1 MARENSP
8 ITGVAHRAGNQ
19 LIVVAYLV
27 QLALLAPIFL
37 AAQELSGTSVAEVP
51 HDPAAVH
58 LTLPAA
64 VQMALAHNRH
74 IALAHLAVT
83 DSEAQKRLAESHY
96 YPILKN
102 QSAVLHITE
111 LAGVKIPAGA
121 IGQTTTGLLPA
132 ETLTIDQGA
141 ATTYTSGTELAQ
153 PLTQM
158 FKIRAGVKAANADL
172 NSARIQSEDAEN
184 GIALL
189 VHKLY
194 YGTLIEQMRGLA
206 AQDEVDAATVAEE
219 ETKRG
224 VEEGKF
230 LADAELLSRTDL
242 LDKKQAALVSRLNL
256 DDLMLQLDDALGLPL
271 GTHLVLDPDS
281 TGTPLELPTRTEA
294 IALLLAKSPTILSA
308 RQTVEK
314 AKAGVTAAQDE
325 YIPEITGI
333 ARYSY
338 QSGVPF
344 LVHNFGTFGA
354 AVTYNLFDGGGR
366 EARLKDARIKLTLA
380 HTELQQ
386 AENDVRIELSS
397 AYDKAEQLE
406 QLLSVTTQAMEA
418 HEESFRIQS
427 ERENVNAQLA
437 SGVAAARA
445 ALASA
450 RVNVLNSRL
459 NLYLVKN
466 DIKRRLGERPE

>member
-1 MARENSP
+1 MARENPAIS
-8 ITGVAHRAGNQ
+8 IRANRASKRVIAFAC
-19 LIVVAYLV
+19 LI
-27 QLALLAPIFL
+27 QLAFISPVYLAS
-37 AAQELSGTSVAEVP
+37 QEVPVGHAAEVQT
-51 HDPAAVH
+51 DTAAVH

-64 VQMALAHNRH
+64 VQMALEHNRH
-74 IALAHLAVT
+74 ITLAHLAVA

-111 LAGVKIPAGA
+111 LQGVKIPAGA
-121 IGQTTTGLLPA
+121 IGQTITGLLPA
-132 ETLTIDQGA
+132 ATLTIDQGA

-153 PLTQM
+153 PLTQI

-172 NSARIQSEDAEN
+172 NSARIQSDDAEN

-206 AQDEVDAATVAEE
+206 AQDAVDAATIVEE

-230 LADAELLSRTDL
+230 LTDVELQSRTDL
-242 LDKKQAALVSRLNL
+242 LDKQQAALVSRLNL

-271 GTHLVLDPDS
+271 GIHLVLDPDS

-366 EARLKDARIKLTLA
+366 EAKLKDARIKLTLA
-380 HTELQQ
+380 QTELQQ

-397 AYDKAEQLE
+397 AYDKAEQLG

-418 HEESFRIQS
+418 REESFRIQS

-450 RVNVLNSRL
+450 RMNVLNSRL

>member
-1 MARENSP
+1 MARENLP
-8 ITGVAHRAGNQ
+8 ITTVARCVGNRLVVIAC
-19 LIVVAYLV
+19 LI
-27 QLALLAPIFL
+27 QLAFVSPVFLVAQKVSSAP
-37 AAQELSGTSVAEVP
+37 GTEVRD
-51 HDPAAVH
+51 DPAGVH

-64 VQMALAHNRH
+64 VQMAIQHNRH
-74 IALAHLAVT
+74 ITLAHLAVT
-83 DSEAQKRLAESHY
+83 DSEAQKKLAQSHY

-102 QSAVLHITE
+102 ESAVLHITE
-111 LAGVKIPAGA
+111 LQGIKIPAGT

-172 NSARIQSEDAEN
+172 NSARIESNDAEN
-184 GIALL
+184 GIVLL
-189 VHKLY
+189 VHQLY

-206 AQDEVDAATVAEE
+206 AQDAVDAATVVEE

-224 VEEGKF
+224 VEEGKL

-242 LDKKQAALVSRLNL
+242 LDKQQAALVSRLNL
-256 DDLMLQLDDALGLPL
+256 DDLTLQLDDALGLPL

-281 TGTPLELPTRTEA
+281 VGIPLDLPTRTEA
-294 IALLLAKSPTILSA
+294 IALLLAKSPTILAA
-308 RQTVEK
+308 RQAVEK
-314 AKAGVTAAQDE
+314 AKAGVAAARDE

-338 QSGVPF
+338 QSGLPF
-344 LVHNFGTFGA
+344 LDHNFGTFGA
-354 AVTYNLFDGGGR
+354 AFTYNLFDGGGR
-366 EARLKDARIKLTLA
+366 EAKLQDARIKLTMA
-380 HTELQQ
+380 QTQLQQ

-397 AYDKAEQLE
+397 EYDKAEQLE
-406 QLLSVTTQAMEA
+406 QLLSVTKQAMEA
-418 HEESFRIQS
+418 REESFRIQS
-427 ERENVNAQLA
+427 ERAKVNAQLS
-437 SGVAAARA
+437 SGVATAHA
-445 ALASA
+445 ALTLA
-450 RVNVLNSRL
+450 RMNVLNSRL
-459 NLYLVKN
+459 NLYLVQN

>member
-1 MARENSP
+1 MARENLP
-8 ITGVAHRAGNQ
+8 ISAVAHRGGNR
-19 LIVVAYLV
+19 LIVIARLI
-27 QLALLAPIFL
+27 QLALISPVFL
-37 AAQELSGTSVAEVP
+37 AAQEVPGTPVAEVRP
-51 HDPAAVH
+51 DPAAVH
-58 LTLPAA
+58 LTLPTA

-74 IALAHLAVT
+74 LTLAHLAVT
-83 DSEAQKRLAESHY
+83 DSEAQKRLAQSHY
-96 YPILKN
+96 FPVLKN

-111 LAGVKIPAGA
+111 LEGVKIPAGA

-132 ETLTIDQGA
+132 NTLTIDQGA
-141 ATTYTSGTELAQ
+141 ATSYTSGTELAQ

-158 FKIRAGVKAANADL
+158 FKIRAGVKAADADL
-172 NSARIQSEDAEN
+172 TSARIQSDDAEN

-194 YGTLIEQMRGLA
+194 YGMLIEQTRSLA
-206 AQDEVDAATVAEE
+206 AQDAVNAATVVEE

-230 LADAELLSRTDL
+230 LTDAELLSRTDL
-242 LDKKQAALVSRLNL
+242 LDKQQAALVSRLNL
-256 DDLMLQLDDALGLPL
+256 DDLTLQLDDALGLQL

-281 TGTPLELPTRTEA
+281 LGAPLELPTRSEA

-314 AKAGVTAAQDE
+314 AKAGVAAAQDE
-325 YIPEITGI
+325 YIPDITGI

-338 QSGVPF
+338 QSGLPF
-344 LVHNFGTFGA
+344 LAHNFGTFGA
-354 AVTYNLFDGGGR
+354 AVTYDLFDGGGR
-366 EARLKDARIKLTLA
+366 EAKLKDARIKLTLA
-380 HTELQQ
+380 QTELQQ
-386 AENDVRIELSS
+386 AENDVRIELSA

-406 QLLSVTTQAMEA
+406 QLVSVTTQAMEA

-427 ERENVNAQLA
+427 ERAKVNAQLA
-437 SGVAAARA
+437 SAVAAARA

-450 RVNVLNSRL
+450 RMNVLNSRL

-466 DIKRRLGERPE
+466 DIQRRLGERPN